1 MVSAMEQNEAGV
13 ERRRSPGLGSGELKG
28 RAVIH

>member
-13 ERRRSPGLGSGELKG
+13 ERRSRGSGSGELKG